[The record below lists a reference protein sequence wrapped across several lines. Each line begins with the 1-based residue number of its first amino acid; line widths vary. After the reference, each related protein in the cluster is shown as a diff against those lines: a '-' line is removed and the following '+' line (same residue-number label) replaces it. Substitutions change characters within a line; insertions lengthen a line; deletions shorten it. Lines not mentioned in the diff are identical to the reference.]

1 MTWLP
6 SNDMPWMTVAE
17 KATFDSEGGWARFD
31 AARWKDKTAIF
42 GR

>member
-6 SNDMPWMTVAE
+6 SKDMPWMTASE

-31 AARWKDKTAIF
+31 AARWKDKNVIF
-42 GR
+42 DK